1 MVIDMFT
8 SYKIIDNVL
17 YLNVNDKC
25 EIGSFFSDDKYKL
38 IDKIKKYIKDKKM
51 NFNGTKAVLIISGL
65 MLGSVYLNNI
75 KAGEPVKE
83 NYKYVYGI
91 VDKSVPNIVSNTQS
105 EEPVNEDKSDISN
118 FNEEKTTTKTN
129 DNSTQ
134 KVNTAK
140 SAKKSNISSAENTNT
155 SNTNTS
161 NTNTNNTNTTQKE
174 LKQAEDKMIT
184 LKRSNGQ
191 TINMSLDEYL
201 IGVVAAE
208 MPASFNIEALKAQAV
223 VARTYTLKLIEQKR
237 ELTDTVSTQV
247 YKSNEELKNTWQ
259 SSYNKY
265 YSKVR
270 SAVMDTKDLCI
281 KYNGKL
287 IDAVYHASSNG
298 YTQDAKMVWNND
310 IPYLKSVPSP
320 WDTTSSAFLRS
331 TLIPFSQISSTLGT
345 DFNPE
350 SIIEVLLKDDS
361 GRISKIK
368 INDKEYTGVQIR
380 NLLGLRSADF
390 DYEIK
395 DDGVN
400 FTTRGYGHGV
410 GMSQYGANGM
420 ANSGYNYRQI
430 INYYYTNVNIEK
442 I

>member
-1 MVIDMFT
+1 MVIYMFT

-38 IDKIKKYIKDKKM
+38 IDKIKKYIKDKKI
-51 NFNGTKAVLIISGL
+51 NFNGTRAVLIISGL

-75 KAGEPVKE
+75 KASEPTME

-91 VDKSVPNIVSNTQS
+91 VDKNVPNIVSNTQS
-105 EEPVNEDKSDISN
+105 KEPVKEDKSYISN
-118 FNEEKTTTKTN
+118 FNEEKTSTKAN

-134 KVNTAK
+134 KVNTTK
-140 SAKKSNISSAENTNT
+140 NTKKSNISSAENTNT
-155 SNTNTS
+155 SN
-161 NTNTNNTNTTQKE
+161 NNTNTTEKE
-174 LKQAEDKMIT
+174 IKQTEDKMIT

-191 TINMSLDEYL
+191 LINMSLDEYL

-259 SSYNKY
+259 GSYNKY
-265 YSKVR
+265 YSKIR

-331 TLIPFSQISSTLGT
+331 ILIPFSQISSTLGT
-345 DFNPE
+345 NFNFE
-350 SIIEVLLKDDS
+350 SIIEVLSKDDS

-395 DDGVN
+395 NDGVN

-420 ANSGYNYRQI
+420 ANSGYNYKQI

>member
-1 MVIDMFT
+1 MVIYMFS

-38 IDKIKKYIKDKKM
+38 INKIKKYIKDKKI

-75 KAGEPVKE
+75 KASEPVKE
-83 NYKYVYGI
+83 NYKYVYDI

-140 SAKKSNISSAENTNT
+140 SAKKSNISSAE
-155 SNTNTS
+155 NTNTS

-259 SSYNKY
+259 GSYNKY

-270 SAVMDTKDLCI
+270 SAVKDTKDLCI

-298 YTQDAKMVWNND
+298 YTQDAKMVWNNN
-310 IPYLKSVPSP
+310 IPYLKSVSSP

-345 DFNPE
+345 DFNSE
-350 SIIEVLLKDDS
+350 SIIEVLSKDDS